1 MSVTKECNRCGIVKP
16 LRGFY
21 ADKRINDF
29 GLRPKCKACFKEEY
43 LNKIL
48 LKHNL
53 TKDDYKKMLSD
64 QNELCAICHVD
75 EGKTLCIDHD
85 HVTNKVRG
93 LLCNRC
99 NKGLGLLG
107 DSLDSINSA
116 LSYLKG
122 ER

>member
-1 MSVTKECNRCGIVKP
+1 MSVTKKCSGCGLVKP

-21 ADKRINDF
+21 SDKRTNDS
-29 GLRPKCKACFKEEY
+29 GLRPQCKACYREKY
-43 LNKIL
+43 LNNIL

-85 HVTNKVRG
+85 HITNRVRG
-93 LLCNRC
+93 LLCSRC

-107 DSLDSINSA
+107 DSINSIKSA
-116 LSYLKG
+116 LKYLEKCK
-122 ER
+122 

>member
-1 MSVTKECNRCGIVKP
+1 MSVTKKCSGCGIVKP

-21 ADKRINDF
+21 PNRSINSGF
-29 GLRPKCKACFKEEY
+29 GARCKACIKEGN

>member
-1 MSVTKECNRCGIVKP
+1 MSVTKKCSKCDIVKP

-21 ADKRINDF
+21 AEKRVNS
-29 GLRPKCKACFKEEY
+29 GTVARCKACIKEDN
-43 LNKIL
+43 LNRVL

-53 TKDDYKKMLSD
+53 TKDDYNKMLSD